1 MAASRTEP
9 RSFPRPSGPIRSSR
23 IGPLEERLARLGL
36 VSDWDFLLHLPI
48 RYEDETRITPIA
60 ELQAGIPAQIQGTV
74 RSADMIHTARGEQ
87 FSAWVQDE
95 SGSLTA
101 RFIYFYPSVKQQ
113 FLPGRVVRLYGE
125 PRRAYAGGLEMI
137 HPKVRAPV
145 SDVRDLPHALTP
157 VYGLGEGVQQHWM
170 RKQIAKRLLDLNGVA
185 ELVPEAWLKKLNLPT
200 LRAALEYLHQPPPE
214 ADAGVLAE
222 HDGPYWARIKFDELL
237 AQQTALREMRKLAAG
252 ASAPALL
259 PNSSRSLTSRFLE
272 RLPFPLTGAQE
283 RVWRE
288 LAADLEKTRP
298 MRRLV
303 QGDVG
308 SGKTVVAALA
318 ALRAVEAGRQA
329 AIMAP
334 TEILAEQ
341 HFENLKRWLE
351 PLGVRMIRLSGSL
364 KAAEKRA
371 ALEAIASGE
380 AEVAVGTHALIQE
393 SVRFKGLGL
402 AVIDEQHRFGV
413 AQRLKLR
420 RAESDGEAPHLLMM
434 SATPIPRTL
443 AMSYLADLD
452 VSVIDEMPP
461 GRTPVETKLVRID
474 RRSDVLAVVRGCA
487 ESGRQVYWV
496 CPLIEESEALDLTP
510 AVDCRTA
517 LEAALPGLRIGL
529 LHGALA
535 PEAKR
540 LVMESFEAGE
550 IDVLVST
557 TVIEVGV
564 DIPNATLMVIEHA
577 ERFGLAQLHQL
588 RGRVGRGGGRSAC
601 ILLYDPKLSE
611 TGKARLRVIRE
622 STDGFE
628 IARRDLE
635 IRGPGEFLGERQ
647 SGLPLLRF
655 ADLERDGAL
664 LEAAREAAAEMLRAD
679 PESARRL
686 ASRWYAS
693 ASNLLCA

>member
-9 RSFPRPSGPIRSSR
+9 RSFPRPSGRIRPSR

-393 SVRFKGLGL
+393 SVRFKDLGL

-474 RRSDVLAVVRGCA
+474 RRSDVLAVVRDQDHELAC
-487 ESGRQVYWV
+487 EPDPVR
-496 CPLIEESEALDLTP
+496 EEHP
-510 AVDCRTA
+510 VD
-517 LEAALPGLRIGL
+517 LPGR
-529 LHGALA
+529 HGHGPHP
-535 PEAKR
+535 PELGR
-540 LVMESFEAGE
+540 PPPERPSLPGHRE
-550 IDVLVST
+550 L
-557 TVIEVGV
+557 GV
-564 DIPNATLMVIEHA
+564 
-577 ERFGLAQLHQL
+577 L
-588 RGRVGRGGGRSAC
+588 RGQPRQELVEPRRRVVVGERRGGAAGAAPPPLR
-601 ILLYDPKLSE
+601 
-611 TGKARLRVIRE
+611 AR
-622 STDGFE
+622 
-628 IARRDLE
+628 ARPPVPLHRRPAGGAPDRLHPRTS
-635 IRGPGEFLGERQ
+635 IP
-647 SGLPLLRF
+647 SGLTVGFSAIDLR
-655 ADLERDGAL
+655 RRGAGGHTFC
-664 LEAAREAAAEMLRAD
+664 
-679 PESARRL
+679 PSG
-686 ASRWYAS
+686 
-693 ASNLLCA
+693 